1 MFALGRG
8 LPSLEESDM
17 SELSI
22 VCPKTRKRF
31 LTGIHTDSGTLAK
44 VWFAPVNSRCPHC
57 GRIHT
62 FEVRD
67 AYIEATLS
75 SENFGSN
82 VRRPEKILQD
92 A

>member
-1 MFALGRG
+1 M
-8 LPSLEESDM
+8 ENDM
-17 SELSI
+17 RELSI

-31 LTGIHTDSGTLAK
+31 LTGIHTDAGTIAK

-57 GRIHT
+57 GRIHA

-75 SENFGSN
+75 RETFGSN
-82 VRRPEKILQD
+82 ARKPQKSLLD